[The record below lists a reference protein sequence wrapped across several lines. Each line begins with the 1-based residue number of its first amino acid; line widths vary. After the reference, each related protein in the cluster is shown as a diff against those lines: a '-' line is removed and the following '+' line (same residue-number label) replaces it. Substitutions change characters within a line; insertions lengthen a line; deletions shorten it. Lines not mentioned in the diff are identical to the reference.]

1 MKDLFAKNILVYHT
15 LKTLAARGSFSKS
28 ISKGSMST
36 SIRSWSSSR
45 SISLSFSKEERG
57 GVPSNNWMWFYW

>member
-1 MKDLFAKNILVYHT
+1 MQRIAYHT

-45 SISLSFSKEERG
+45 SISLSFSKERG
-57 GVPSNNWMWFYW
+57 GAPSDNWKQLHW